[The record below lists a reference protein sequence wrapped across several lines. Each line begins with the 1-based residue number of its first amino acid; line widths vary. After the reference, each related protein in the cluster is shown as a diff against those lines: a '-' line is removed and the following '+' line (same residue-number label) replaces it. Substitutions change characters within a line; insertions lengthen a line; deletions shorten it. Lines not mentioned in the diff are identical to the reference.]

1 MLSALSVRILAMVL
15 LLALGAPAAR
25 ADYVTGLNPR
35 GDNFL
40 ALRTGPGTSYRIVRR
55 MEPDTI
61 VTVLQRRGDWLLVE
75 LEDGAQGWAFGE
87 YIAEGFPPGYD
98 IGRKGGQEFGDEEF
112 GDDELVPVAQE
123 PSPEDEI
130 AGDATG
136 RWGVYAN
143 DRFGT
148 TIEFPADVFKMLPP
162 PDNDDGRSFAARDGD
177 GGFIVFGSHNV
188 FEMTLDELMED
199 DIAGGGHDSV
209 TYRRNGEDWYV
220 LSGYRGGDVFYRKV
234 MLADGGEVIHTFEIT
249 YPRALK
255 STFDPIAA
263 RMAKSMGTVG
273 AASAGDEPQAGGFQE
288 KAAAPA
294 EAEEVLEEETAVQET
309 PEAPA
314 KDSWRAPADEALFAG
329 APTDR
334 FLPHQAH
341 GGIFDAHARYD
352 DGALVVD
359 VPEGNAWGK
368 VGLLSNDPLVW
379 LDNFHDDAEIRV
391 TFTLDP
397 KRTTGFG
404 LALAEP
410 GWGGVAGNDP
420 GHPGVRFYWI
430 KERDGASARAE
441 LHADPHPT
449 DDFWKGTLPAEAP
462 AEVAFVLT
470 PGLVGIEVNGVRI
483 AERPWK
489 AAGDGVGLR
498 IYAFSH
504 PVEAHVPVKM
514 ALRGIRVA
522 HSYPTIAAVSGPA
535 PGVEPLPTEVL
546 FEGAPTPAFEP
557 GATAGGDFEAF
568 ARYEDGAL
576 VIKVPE
582 GHSWGKTGLIS
593 AEPLVVLDERARETA
608 VRLALQVD
616 PARTSTFVLALSG
629 DKVVEMWPSHQ
640 VWFTFAKLEDEDA
653 YQLQI
658 HAGPYNDRVRKFPAA
673 WFDAHWDGRIEY
685 DIAADFGCMRIPD
698 GPALCAQVPVSVG
711 NRLYATILAHAP
723 APGAATGLTL
733 KDVTRGLVTPPG
745 LTADR
750 RWFFVDDDAFD
761 PEQYL
766 EDLGSLLQ

>member
-1 MLSALSVRILAMVL
+1 MLPALSVRILAMVL
-15 LLALGAPAAR
+15 LLALGASAAR

-40 ALRTGPGTSYRIVRR
+40 ALRTGPGTSYRIVRH
-55 MEPDTI
+55 MGPDTV
-61 VTVLQRRGDWLLVE
+61 VTVLQRRGDWLRVR
-75 LEDGAQGWAFGE
+75 LEEGTEGWAFGE

-98 IGRKGGQEFGDEEF
+98 TGSEGEKEF
-112 GDDELVPVAQE
+112 GDDELVPVDQE

-130 AGDATG
+130 ADDATG
-136 RWGVYAN
+136 RWSAYAN

-162 PDNDDGRSFAARDGD
+162 PDNDDGRSFAAREGD

-188 FEMTLDELMED
+188 FEMTLAELMED
-199 DIAGGGHDSV
+199 DIAGGGYDTV
-209 TYRRNGEDWYV
+209 TYRRNGEDWYA

-234 MLADGGEVIHTFEIT
+234 MLADDGAVLHTFEIT

-263 RMAKSMGTVG
+263 RMATSMRTGG
-273 AASAGDEPQAGGFQE
+273 EMQPAA
-288 KAAAPA
+288 
-294 EAEEVLEEETAVQET
+294 T
-309 PEAPA
+309 PEAPRETLDEEEPEQA
-314 KDSWRAPADEALFAG
+314 LDEQPAEQAVAVPPEVVVAADSWRAPVDEILFAG
-329 APTDR
+329 EPTDR

-352 DGALVVD
+352 DGALVVN

-379 LDNFHDDAEIRV
+379 LDNFHDDAEVRV

-404 LALAEP
+404 MALAEP

-420 GHPGVRFYWI
+420 GYPGVRFYWI
-430 KERDGASARAE
+430 RERDGASARAE

-470 PGLVGIEVNGVRI
+470 PGLVGIEVDGVRI

-498 IYAFSH
+498 IYVFSH
-504 PVEAHVPVKM
+504 PTEAHVPVKM
-514 ALRGIRVA
+514 ALRGIRVT

-535 PGVEPLPTEVL
+535 PGVEPLPTVVL
-546 FEGAPTPAFEP
+546 FDGSPNPAFEP

-576 VIKVPE
+576 VVEVPE
-582 GHSWGKTGLIS
+582 GHGWGKTGLIS
-593 AEPLVVLDERARETA
+593 VEPLVVLDERARETA
-608 VRLALQVD
+608 VRLALKVD

-629 DKVVEMWPSHQ
+629 DKAVEMWPSHQ

-673 WFDAHWDGRIEY
+673 WFDAYWDGRIEY
-685 DIAADFGCMRIPD
+685 DIAGDFGCVRIPD
-698 GPALCAQVPVSVG
+698 GPALCARVPVSVG

-723 APGAATGLTL
+723 AQGAATSLTL
-733 KDVTRGLVTPPG
+733 KEVTRGLVTPPG
-745 LTADR
+745 LTANR

-761 PEQYL
+761 PDQFLNE
-766 EDLGSLLQ
+766 LGSLLQ